1 MDEDTLR
8 IIYSDYG
15 PTDLQLRKDKLY
27 MYKEGTWNTVD
38 HCWEHI
44 FYETGW
50 WFMKIEEFAD
60 PAYAD
65 RIRAI
70 VKDALDK
77 IVFPHEF
84 VKDRLLV
91 EFTREIILAKLWRLL

>member
-1 MDEDTLR
+1 
-8 IIYSDYG
+8 
-15 PTDLQLRKDKLY
+15 
-27 MYKEGTWNTVD
+27 
-38 HCWEHI
+38 
-44 FYETGW
+44 
-50 WFMKIEEFAD
+50 MKIEEFAD

-84 VKDRLLV
+84 IKDRLLV
-91 EFTREIILAKLWRLL
+91 EFTREIILAKI